1 MRREPP
7 DDPDTDAVTQAP
19 TKPRS
24 HSIQNALVATAILA
38 EFVLIIGHPLFGWG
52 SKSYTATPRPLAY
65 NAPLPPSGQAV
76 LLSLSEAAARQP
88 DQPATPRTP
97 YAYVSRRWW
106 RLPTRKPGKPPTSK
120 VMPTVTD
127 SWTAPDGAGRVLST
141 TRTARGSTVN
151 DVILR
156 AGHPLPRLTTNAAVL
171 ADRLGMRYPT
181 ATPSAPQFLAF
192 TDLADTQP
200 LSPAVEA
207 VILRL
212 LARQPD
218 VINSGTV
225 TDRGGRSGVAVS
237 LESDFTGVEILY
249 TLIFAATTGELLE
262 ADQALTGNPGKLN
275 VQQGSVLAYTTL
287 LASGYVASTNARP

>member
-1 MRREPP
+1 
-7 DDPDTDAVTQAP
+7 VP

-76 LLSLSEAAARQP
+76 LLSLSATAARQP
-88 DQPATPRTP
+88 DRPATARTP

-106 RLPTRKPGKPPTSK
+106 RLPTRKPGQPPPSK
-120 VMPTVTD
+120 VVPTVTD
-127 SWTAPDGAGRVLST
+127 SWTAPDGAGRVLSI
-141 TRTARGSTVN
+141 TRKARGPTVD
-151 DVILR
+151 DVIVR
-156 AGHPLPRLTTNAAVL
+156 AGHPLPALTTNEAVL
-171 ADRLGMRYPT
+171 AHALGMPNPMV
-181 ATPSAPQFLAF
+181 TPSALQFVEF
-192 TDLADTQP
+192 TDLADSQP
-200 LSPAVEA
+200 LSPPVDA

-218 VINSGTV
+218 VVNNGTV

-237 LESDFTGVEILY
+237 LESDYTGPEILY
-249 TLIFAATTGELLE
+249 TLIFAAGTGELLE
-262 ADQALTGNPGKLN
+262 ADQTLTGTPGKLN
-275 VQQGSVLAYTTL
+275 VPQGSVLAYTTL
-287 LASGYVASTNARP
+287 LASGYVESTDARP